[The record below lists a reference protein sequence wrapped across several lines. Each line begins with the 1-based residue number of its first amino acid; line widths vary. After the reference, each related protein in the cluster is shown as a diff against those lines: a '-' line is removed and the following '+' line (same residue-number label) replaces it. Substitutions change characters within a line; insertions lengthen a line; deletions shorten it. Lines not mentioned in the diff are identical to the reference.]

1 MAAYNINIRRF
12 LRKFN
17 DVYDFLYNHYDN
29 VAGYQEAVRL
39 GDWFIENRKDFV
51 AEFNKF
57 RGDILSSDRE
67 VAAFAYVMMDEVWQE
82 RR

>member
-1 MAAYNINIRRF
+1 MSVYSINIHRF

-17 DVYDFLYNHYDN
+17 DVYEFLYDHYDN
-29 VAGYQEAVRL
+29 VAGYQEAVNL
-39 GDWFIENRKDFV
+39 GDWFIENHRDFV

-67 VAAFAYVMMDEVWQE
+67 VAAFAYVMMDEVGKT
-82 RR
+82 